1 MKQDE
6 FVIYLE
12 DLVQESKKSVCFGSI
27 YDKALFQGA
36 MMGILAC
43 DKEHTFTGKQVAEI
57 INTVLNYKDHGNE
70 DSTGQRK

>member
-12 DLVQESKKSVCFGSI
+12 DLVQEAKRLNTIEGVFE
-27 YDKALFQGA
+27 KAGFQGA
-36 MMGILAC
+36 VLGLLAC

-57 INTVLNYKDHGNE
+57 INTTLNYESPGNE
-70 DSTGQRK
+70 GSTGQRK

>member
-6 FVIYLE
+6 FDRYLKN
-12 DLVQESKKSVCFGSI
+12 LVQESKKSVCFGSP

-36 MMGILAC
+36 IMGFLAC

-57 INTVLNYKDHGNE
+57 INTVLNYKSPGNE
-70 DSTGQRK
+70 GSTGA

>member
-6 FVIYLE
+6 FDRYLE
-12 DLVQESKKSVCFGSI
+12 NLVQESKKSVFLGAI

-43 DKEHTFTGKQVAEI
+43 DKEHAFTGNQVAEI
-57 INTVLNYKDHGNE
+57 INTILNYKDPGNE
-70 DSTGQRK
+70 GSTGQR